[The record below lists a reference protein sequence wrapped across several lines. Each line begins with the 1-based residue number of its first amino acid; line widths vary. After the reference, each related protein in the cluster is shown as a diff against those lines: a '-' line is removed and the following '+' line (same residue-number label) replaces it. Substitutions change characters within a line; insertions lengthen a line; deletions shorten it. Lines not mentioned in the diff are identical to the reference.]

1 VEVKRKRIMKH
12 IALTVSL
19 IAGTLTISYI
29 TVQAFVD
36 RQGYE
41 GTATVALYLILGSLW
56 VIAGL
61 ILRELEQGRKRDTD
75 EKR

>member
-1 VEVKRKRIMKH
+1 MRRIASM
-12 IALTVSL
+12 VSL
-19 IAGTLTISYI
+19 ILGSLTIGYI

>member
-1 VEVKRKRIMKH
+1 MRRIASM
-12 IALTVSL
+12 VSL
-19 IAGTLTISYI
+19 VLGSLTIGYI